1 MSDPHIEEEQ
11 SRLNRRSLIKKM
23 AVGAFAVPTIV
34 SFQMDSLAR
43 AGSFSKKH
51 QEPSHSY
58 PNQCHPNQ
66 QPDPHDHDHD
76 HDPHDHDHD
85 HDPPKK
91 PKKPKHH

>member
-1 MSDPHIEEEQ
+1 MSDPHIEGEQ

-43 AGSFSKKH
+43 AGSTSKKH
-51 QEPSHSY
+51 QDPGQSY

-76 HDPHDHDHD
+76 PHGHD
-85 HDPPKK
+85 HDPPPK
-91 PKKPKHH
+91 PPKPPKPKHH